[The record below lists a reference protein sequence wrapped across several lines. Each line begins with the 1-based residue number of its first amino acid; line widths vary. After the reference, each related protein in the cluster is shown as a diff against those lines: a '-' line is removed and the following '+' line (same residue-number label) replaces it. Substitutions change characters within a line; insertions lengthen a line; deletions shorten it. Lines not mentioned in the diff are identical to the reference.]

1 MEYNLEFKIKKAEW
15 YEKSGKSLHAVQIYN
30 SIINEHPE
38 YVQSFTKL
46 ALLYEKRGQIDAA
59 KDVYKTGLKFNSK
72 NSELTLN
79 CGQFFIRNKFWND
92 ALHVLKEIS
101 PEEEPLVSL
110 LIAYAYFNLD
120 EYELS
125 KINLLK
131 FIISDEKP
139 ELIHE
144 AYLFLAKIEYFL
156 NRFEDA
162 NKYIR
167 KAELLL
173 NDYWELHFVKAKVLY
188 RLKMYSH
195 SAGSIQWA
203 LKLNPKEPEL
213 HSWAGKIYIKC
224 EDFEKAERHLLV
236 YLESQKSAP
245 AETHLALADALQKQ
259 NKLLEAEKFLNSA
272 LMLDPKNLDISERKR
287 KLSKLINSTRPSDV

>member
-1 MEYNLEFKIKKAEW
+1 MEYDIEYKIKKAEEF
-15 YEKSGKSLHAVQIYN
+15 EKSHKNLHAVQLYN

-38 YVQSFTKL
+38 FIQSFIKL
-46 ALLYEKRGQIDAA
+46 ALLYEKTGQIDAA
-59 KDVYKTGLKFNSK
+59 KDAFRKGLKFNSK
-72 NSELTLN
+72 NAELTLS

-92 ALHVLKEIS
+92 ALDVLKVIS

-110 LIAYAYFNLD
+110 LIAYAYFNLED
-120 EYELS
+120 YELS

-144 AYLFLAKIEYFL
+144 AYLFLAKIEYLF

-167 KAELLL
+167 KAESLL
-173 NDYWELHFVKAKVLY
+173 NDYWELYFVKAKVLY
-188 RLKMYSH
+188 QLKMYSH
-195 SAGSIQWA
+195 AAKSIKRA
-203 LKLNPKEPEL
+203 LKLNQREPEL

-224 EDFEKAERHLLV
+224 EEFENAERHLIKF
-236 YLESQKSAP
+236 LESQKSVS
-245 AETHLALADALQKQ
+245 AETHLALADVLQKQ
-259 NKLLEAEKFLNSA
+259 NKLVEAEKFLNAA
-272 LMLDPKNLDISERKR
+272 LVLDPKNLDISERKR
-287 KLSKLINSTRPSDV
+287 TLSKLINSTTASDV